1 MSAENCLCGT
11 GFPQHS
17 ITAPLNSQDFCAVIE
32 WGEGDKAALDE
43 LLTDFKDNLM
53 ATFAWS
59 RDGKQLVCSRGAP
72 VRDAI
77 LISDTH

>member
-1 MSAENCLCGT
+1 M
-11 GFPQHS
+11 
-17 ITAPLNSQDFCAVIE
+17 IE